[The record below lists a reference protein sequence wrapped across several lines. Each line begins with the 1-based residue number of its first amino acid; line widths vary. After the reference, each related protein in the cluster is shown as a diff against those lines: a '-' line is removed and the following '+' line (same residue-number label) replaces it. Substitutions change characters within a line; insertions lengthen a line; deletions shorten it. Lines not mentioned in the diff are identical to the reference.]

1 MSRTHIQPNE
11 ESTNAQSADPDFST
25 EIVDELYQY
34 QHKRLPI
41 ALVCAV
47 IGGVFGV
54 HRFYLGRTLTGI
66 LMLLTAGGGLIWWIW
81 DLSQIRKLVTAF
93 NAKEDR
99 RAAAQLAPQ
108 GLGFLPPKH
117 DLKLH
122 GPPAWA
128 NKRRGRLKVYGA
140 GILLSVIGL
149 AIGAIS
155 GATRIY
161 EPVLIILIFI
171 AITLTAAR
179 WKGLSRIP
187 LLRSLGRW
195 NHRLRLYYYTVDP
208 GSAWLL
214 ALRPVIGVL
223 FAPWQQKARA
233 EVRLYLQLG
242 VVVTLAFT
250 FFDLLEVFESESLWA
265 GIGLMVGEF
274 FQTLVYT
281 YAFVAP
287 IGAILT
293 TQLLLSRR
301 DRVVWTLSAINLGF
315 IYIGLLAVGAV

>member
-1 MSRTHIQPNE
+1 MQPNE
-11 ESTNAQSADPDFST
+11 GATLNQSADPDFST
-25 EIVDELYQY
+25 EIVDELYRY
-34 QHKRLPI
+34 QHKLFPV
-41 ALVCAV
+41 ALAYAV
-47 IGGVFGV
+47 FGGVFGA
-54 HRFYLGRTLTGI
+54 HRFYLGRSLTGV
-66 LMLLTAGGGLIWWIW
+66 LMLLTAGGGLFWWLW
-81 DLSQIRKLVTAF
+81 DLFQIRTMVKAF
-93 NAKEDR
+93 NAEEDR
-99 RAAAQLAPQ
+99 RAEAQLAPQ
-108 GLGFLPPKH
+108 GLGFLPPKQ
-117 DLKLH
+117 DLKLS
-122 GPPAWA
+122 GPPVWGS
-128 NKRRGRLKVYGA
+128 KRQGRLKVFGA
-140 GILLSVIGL
+140 TLLLSVIGL

-155 GATRIY
+155 GATEIY

-187 LLRSLGRW
+187 FLRSLGRW
-195 NHRLRLYYYTVDP
+195 SHRLRLYYYTVDP

-250 FFDLLEVFESESLWA
+250 FFDLLEVSKSESFWA
-265 GIGLMVGEF
+265 DIGLMVGEF
-274 FQTLVYT
+274 FQTLIYT

-287 IGAILT
+287 VGAILT

-301 DRVVWTLSAINLGF
+301 DRVVWALSALTLIF
-315 IYIGLLAVGAV
+315 IYFGLLAVGAV